1 MWVSVNLFLLIT
13 SQVSAELWMHFT
25 AVLTLGRLLILN
37 ERQEHSLIQWD
48 LLICWIPHVFHHVAQ
63 MHNYPLELGGTS
75 SLSSGPTGD
84 QQWRLLSWCSCVTAV
99 SFTRLRTARC
109 WPRCVQFLLHCLHN
123 CSWAGCG
130 CLHSCPHHH
139 NSWSDGWWLEPP
151 WEPCSGSGDH
161 QSVSSQSG
169 HSYSSQV
176 LSSAQAPAMADVC
189 SMSHVPSPWY
199 LDRIDMTASCHCLV
213 SDVQVASWWWPEP
226 R

>member
-1 MWVSVNLFLLIT
+1 MKDRNILWFSGIYSFVEFLMSFIMWLKCITIHWSWAGPLSLL
-13 SQVSAELWMHFT
+13 
-25 AVLTLGRLLILN
+25 LT
-37 ERQEHSLIQWD
+37 
-48 LLICWIPHVFHHVAQ
+48 
-63 MHNYPLELGGTS
+63 
-75 SLSSGPTGD
+75 TGD

-176 LSSAQAPAMADVC
+176 LSSAQAPAMADGC
-189 SMSHVPSPWY
+189 SMSHVPSP
-199 LDRIDMTASCHCLV
+199 
-213 SDVQVASWWWPEP
+213 
-226 R
+226 